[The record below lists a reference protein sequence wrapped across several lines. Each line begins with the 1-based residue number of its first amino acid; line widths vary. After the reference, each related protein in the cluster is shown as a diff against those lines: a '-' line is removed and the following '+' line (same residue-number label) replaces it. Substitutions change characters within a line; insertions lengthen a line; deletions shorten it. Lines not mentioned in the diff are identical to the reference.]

1 MANPLADGPDDDAAL
16 VARAQGGSREALEA
30 LVRRHQAWIYNIA
43 LRMLYLPQDAQDATQ
58 EVLVK
63 LVTRLSTFEG
73 RSAFRTWLYRIA
85 VNHVLNVKRSRAEES
100 EWTFERYGAGL
111 RSAPDEDL
119 TDPGAVPVDLALLV
133 EEAKIGCTTGMLL
146 CLSREQRIVYV
157 LGAIFGVTDAVGA
170 EILETSRDNFRQR
183 LARARRDLHQFMQG
197 QCGLVDGANPC
208 RCAKKTRAFMR
219 AGYVDPASL
228 LFVQERV
235 ATVREMAP
243 KAHAA
248 LEELDDAYAEAH
260 RAHPFP
266 SGPDF
271 VASLRRLVGGLAIAL
286 LLAVATATS
295 AAERSV
301 ADDIV
306 ALERGALD
314 LWSQGEPSG
323 FYAIMADEETYFD
336 PLADARVDGVAALKA
351 HFAPFAGRF
360 RIERY
365 EMLNPRVDVAGD
377 VAVLTF
383 NLVNHG
389 ARFDGGPAVTA
400 RWNSTEVFR
409 RIDGRWRIVH
419 SHWSYTKPETK
430 PAP

>member
-1 MANPLADGPDDDAAL
+1 MSNPLADGPEDDGAL
-16 VARAQGGSREALEA
+16 VAQAQGGSRDALEE
-30 LVRRHQAWIYNIA
+30 LVRKHQAWIYNVA

-58 EVLVK
+58 EILVK

-85 VNHVLNVKRSRAEES
+85 VNHLLNVKRSRAEES
-100 EWTFERYGAGL
+100 EWTFDRYGAGL
-111 RSAPDEDL
+111 RSIADEDL
-119 TDPGAVPVDLALLV
+119 PDANAVPVDLALLV

-157 LGAIFGVTDAVGA
+157 LGAIFGVSDAVGA

-183 LARARRDLHQFMQG
+183 LARARRDLHRFMQG
-197 QCGLVDGANPC
+197 QCGLVDEANPC

-219 AGYVDPASL
+219 AGYVDPANL
-228 LFVQERV
+228 LFAGGHV
-235 ATVREMAP
+235 ASVRQRAP
-243 KAHAA
+243 QAHAELGA
-248 LEELDDAYAEAH
+248 LDEAYAEVH
-260 RAHPFP
+260 RAHPFA

-271 VASLRRLVGGLAIAL
+271 VSSLRKLLGGVALAV
-286 LLAVATATS
+286 LLAVAPV
-295 AAERSV
+295 AASERSV
-301 ADDIV
+301 ADEIV
-306 ALERGALD
+306 ALEKGALD
-314 LWSQGEPSG
+314 VWAKGDPSG

-336 PLADARVDGVAALKA
+336 PLTETRVDGVAALKA
-351 HFAPFAGRF
+351 HFAPFEGRF

-365 EMLNPRVDVAGD
+365 ELLNPRVDVAGET
-377 VAVLTF
+377 AVLTF

-389 ARFDGGPAVTA
+389 ARFDGGPPGTS

-409 RIDGRWRIVH
+409 RIGGRWRIVH
-419 SHWSYTKPETK
+419 SHWSYTRPETK

>member
-1 MANPLADGPDDDAAL
+1 MTNPLADEPDDDAAL
-16 VARAQGGSREALEA
+16 VASAQGGSREALEA
-30 LVRRHQAWIYNIA
+30 LVRKHQAWIYNIA

-58 EVLVK
+58 EILVK

-119 TDPGAVPVDLALLV
+119 PDPNGVSVELALLV

-146 CLSREQRIVYV
+146 CLSREQRMVYV

-183 LARARRDLHQFMQG
+183 LARARRDLHAFMQG
-197 QCGLVDGANPC
+197 QCGLVDEANPC
-208 RCAKKTRAFMR
+208 RCAKKTKAFMR
-219 AGYVDPASL
+219 AGYVDPEKL
-228 LFVQERV
+228 LFVHDHV
-235 ATVREMAP
+235 ATVREAAP
-243 KAHAA
+243 KAHAD
-248 LEELDDAYAEAH
+248 LQELDEAYAEVH
-260 RAHPFP
+260 RAHPFA

-271 VASLRRLVGGLAIAL
+271 VASLRRVLGGLAMAV
-286 LLAVATATS
+286 LLAVAPAA

-301 ADDIV
+301 ADEIV
-306 ALERGALD
+306 ALEKGALD
-314 LWSQGEPSG
+314 RWSHGDPAG
-323 FYAIMADEETYFD
+323 FFAIMAEEETYFD
-336 PLADARVDGVAALKA
+336 PLTDARIDGVSALKT
-351 HFAPFAGRF
+351 HMAPFAGRF

-389 ARFDGGPAVTA
+389 ARFDGGPPGTA

-419 SHWSYTKPETK
+419 SHWSYTKPETTGRR
-430 PAP
+430 P

>member
-1 MANPLADGPDDDAAL
+1 MTNPLADGPDDDVAL
-16 VARAQGGSREALEA
+16 VASAQGGSRDALEA
-30 LVRRHQAWIYNIA
+30 LVRKHQAWIYNIA
-43 LRMLYLPQDAQDATQ
+43 LRMLYAPQDAQDATQ

-85 VNHVLNVKRSRAEES
+85 VNHVLNVKRSLAEEAGL
-100 EWTFERYGAGL
+100 TFERYGAGL
-111 RSAPDEDL
+111 RGAPDEEL
-119 TDPGAVPVDLALLV
+119 PDPNAVPVDVALLV
-133 EEAKIGCTTGMLL
+133 EEARIGCTTGMLL

-183 LARARRDLHQFMQG
+183 LSRARRDLHQFMDG
-197 QCGLVDGANPC
+197 QCGLVAETNPC

-219 AGYVDPASL
+219 AGYVDPAKL
-228 LFVQERV
+228 LFVEEHV
-235 ATVREMAP
+235 TTVRQVAP
-243 KAHAA
+243 RAHTQ
-248 LEELDDAYAEAH
+248 LQELDEAYAEVH
-260 RAHPFP
+260 RAHPFA

-271 VASLRRLVGGLAIAL
+271 VASLRKLVAGLAMTV
-286 LLAVATATS
+286 LLAAAPAAV
-295 AAERSV
+295 AERPV
-301 ADDIV
+301 AGEIV
-306 ALERGALD
+306 ALEKGALD
-314 LWSQGEPSG
+314 RWSQGDPSG

-336 PLADARVDGVAALKA
+336 PLTEARVDGLSALKA
-351 HFAPFAGRF
+351 HIAPFAGRF

-365 EMLNPRVDVAGD
+365 EMLNPRVDVSGD

-389 ARFDGGPAVTA
+389 ARFDGRTPGTS

-409 RIDGRWRIVH
+409 RSGGRWRIVH
-419 SHWSYTKPETK
+419 SHWSPTKPSTQ